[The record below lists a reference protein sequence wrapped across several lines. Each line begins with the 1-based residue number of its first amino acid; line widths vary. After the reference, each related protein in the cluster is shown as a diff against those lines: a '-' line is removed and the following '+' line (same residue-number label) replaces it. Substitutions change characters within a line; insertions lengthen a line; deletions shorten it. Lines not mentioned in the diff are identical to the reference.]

1 MMMPGPVELPP
12 AMAPPEVDCSVNA
25 GWYPLLVRL
34 HRQLSTVT
42 DDFTYVQIK
51 EKFGV
56 LRCYVNYGDSID
68 DFTRGICEL
77 LIDASVEE
85 SSTIC
90 ELCGRRGRLRTG
102 NGRIRTACESCFAGA
117 NVQ

>member
-1 MMMPGPVELPP
+1 MPEPVRLPD
-12 AMAPPEVDCSVNA
+12 AMAPPAVDCSVNT

-34 HRQLSTVT
+34 HRQLTTVT
-42 DDFTYVQIK
+42 EDFTYVQIK

-56 LRCYVNYGDSID
+56 LRCYVNYGDSVD
-68 DFTRGICEL
+68 EFTRGVCEL

-90 ELCGRRGRLRTG
+90 ELCGRRGRIRTG
-102 NGRIRTACESCFAGA
+102 IARVRTACESCFRG
-117 NVQ
+117 VDMQ